1 MADVQFRAVNATTD
15 LFRLRQLH
23 DECFPISYD
32 QEFYNWLS
40 RSPNC
45 LCLLAVAAVS
55 NKEKDEDHVTTNCC
69 DGLEGVGVVVTS
81 EEGTATSSA
90 IPVRRDARRPT
101 LDSSSTTTAD
111 GTIIIGFL
119 VGKLKKVHH
128 SLFQSETVGYV
139 STIGVDKQYR
149 QQGLGRA
156 LLQLFQN
163 LLSSDDPQLRREA
176 LDLLR
181 DKTGRSIPVESYDG
195 ERGQQN
201 RRPLPSSPSR
211 WWHPILRRMTTGRQK
226 KGVPDIANVYLH
238 CLASDSGTVAFYR
251 RMQYEVV
258 DALPEYYEFH
268 EQLHTAYLLRRCLKQ
283 RPATTATT
291 TQRPSSLNLRMLHES
306 LQEQDALDY
315 DNENDGAV
323 FFLSLSTS
331 SSQSS
336 SSPRSLA
343 RTVAV
348 GVGGSLLVVATI
360 LLL

>member
-1 MADVQFRAVNATTD
+1 MADVKFRAVNATTD

-55 NKEKDEDHVTTNCC
+55 SREKEEDHGDCC
-69 DGLEGVGVVVTS
+69 DGLQGVGVVVS
-81 EEGTATSSA
+81 EGGTAPSST

-101 LDSSSTTTAD
+101 LDSSSSSTTTAD

-139 STIGVDKQYR
+139 STIGVEKQYR

-156 LLQLFQN
+156 LLQLFHN

-181 DKTGRSIPVESYDG
+181 DKTGRSIPVESYDR

-201 RRPLPSSPSR
+201 RPLPSSPSR

-226 KGVPDIANVYLH
+226 KGVPDIVNVYLH

-268 EQLHTAYLLRRCLKQ
+268 EQLHTAYLLRRCLRQ
-283 RPATTATT
+283 PATTT
-291 TQRPSSLNLRMLHES
+291 TQRSSSLNLRMLHES